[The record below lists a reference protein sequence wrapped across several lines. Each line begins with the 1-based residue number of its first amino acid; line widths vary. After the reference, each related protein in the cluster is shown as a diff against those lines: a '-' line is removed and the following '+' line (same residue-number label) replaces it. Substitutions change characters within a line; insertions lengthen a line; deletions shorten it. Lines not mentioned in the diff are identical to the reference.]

1 MLTSQKRSDLMG
13 LELMY
18 STALVQSMEL
28 MYLME
33 LV

>member
-1 MLTSQKRSDLMG
+1 MLTSQKRSDFMG